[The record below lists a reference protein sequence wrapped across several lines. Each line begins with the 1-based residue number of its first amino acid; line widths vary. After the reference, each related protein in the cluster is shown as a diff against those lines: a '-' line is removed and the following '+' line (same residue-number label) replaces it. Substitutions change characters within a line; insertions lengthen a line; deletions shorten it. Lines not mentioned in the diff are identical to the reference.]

1 MLLDQ
6 NTLKDLS
13 IFQEAEHVSVF
24 QRLNF
29 TRTVQGSEQL
39 LNYFHSPFKN
49 IRSILDTQ
57 EILKVLQAHSQLWP
71 ESISNG
77 TLMVMEK
84 YFDSQLDP
92 LPTTASWINGM
103 SYRVFHAADQAL
115 VQFSLKHFADF
126 FWGMRQL
133 PLLFDQHSIPEQVK
147 NLLEHI
153 QVLLNRPVIDQ
164 WMKRPKDNAYTWK
177 ETVYYGKFLLQDF
190 KSETRQL
197 IQLYARF
204 DAWHSMAV
212 ACTELQLYFPEIV
225 SSPAPL
231 LQAKGLYHLLL
242 EHPVAYDLD
251 MDPKSNFVFLTGAN
265 MAGKSTFI
273 KAVGCAVYLAHLGM
287 GVPARAMTLSV
298 FDGLLSNINV
308 ADNLAKGESYFFNEV
323 QRIKNTLLRISDGK
337 NWLVLIDEIFKG
349 TNIEDAMKCSTTVI
363 RGLLKIRN
371 SLFILSTHLYEI
383 AQEVKAYPNISFRYF
398 STTLEG
404 EKIVFNYE
412 LKEGVSQDRLGY
424 LILKQEKVIDLL
436 DQL

>member
-1 MLLDQ
+1 
-6 NTLKDLS
+6 
-13 IFQEAEHVSVF
+13 
-24 QRLNF
+24 
-29 TRTVQGSEQL
+29 
-39 LNYFHSPFKN
+39 
-49 IRSILDTQ
+49 
-57 EILKVLQAHSQLWP
+57 
-71 ESISNG
+71 
-77 TLMVMEK
+77 EK

-103 SYRVFHAADQAL
+103 SYRVFHTADQAL
-115 VQFSLKHFADF
+115 IQFSLKHFADF

-133 PLLFDQHSIPEQVK
+133 PLLFDQHPIPEQIK
-147 NLLEHI
+147 TLLELI

-164 WMKRPKDNAYTWK
+164 WMKRPKDKAYTWK

-212 ACTELQLYFPEIV
+212 ACTELQLHFPEIV

-251 MDPKSNFVFLTGAN
+251 MDPTSNFVFLTGAN

-349 TNIEDAMKCSTTVI
+349 TNIEDAMKCSTAVI

-398 STTLEG
+398 STTMEG
-404 EKIVFNYE
+404 EKLVFNYE

-424 LILKQEKVIDLL
+424 LILKQEKVIELL